1 MSVALAGAAGW
12 CAQFPARNLASA
24 SLGSTWL
31 LVSDDFAIGILSL
44 VIAALYPIPRTSVLG
59 ANPPDWLALRRDSH
73 APARG

>member
-1 MSVALAGAAGW
+1 LPAPPDG
-12 CAQFPARNLASA
+12 ARNFR
-24 SLGSTWL
+24 LGIWPL
-31 LVSDDFAIGILSL
+31 RLWDQLGYLVSDDFAIGILSL